1 MHSQSHVPPDLW
13 RTTCEMLYQSGETQ
27 ALLTGGADRAEVQK
41 ALCRVIELAAQGLT
55 QLDEVPKRVSRPKS
69 SHKAVIL
76 PEWLAL
82 EGPVEGFEKDQD
94 AA

>member
-1 MHSQSHVPPDLW
+1 MHSQSPVPPNLW
-13 RTTCEMLYQSGETQ
+13 RTTCEMLYQSGEAQT
-27 ALLTGGADRAEVQK
+27 LLTDGADRADVQK

-55 QLDEVPKRVSRPKS
+55 QLDEVPARANRPKR

-82 EGPVEGFEKDQD
+82 EGPVEELEDGKD